1 VVMAAAAAA
10 VVRVLLVEVLEDTPL
25 LLWLPLVETGL
36 RLVVGTIPG
45 TVHCG
50 FAVVSRRRQ
59 TSDRGTNPTRRTQ
72 RSGPAWKEPPEHDA
86 RGSTC
91 GAVSV
96 SVPA

>member
-1 VVMAAAAAA
+1 MAAAAAA
-10 VVRVLLVEVLEDTPL
+10 VVVCVRLVEVLEDAPL

-36 RLVVGTIPG
+36 RRVVGIIPG
-45 TVHCG
+45 TGVAVHCG
-50 FAVVSRRRQ
+50 FAVVLRRCQ

-91 GAVSV
+91 GAASV
-96 SVPA
+96 SA

>member
-1 VVMAAAAAA
+1 VEVAAGVVVA
-10 VVRVLLVEVLEDTPL
+10 VRVLLVEVLAL

-36 RLVVGTIPG
+36 KLVEDTIPSKRVL
-45 TVHCG
+45 VHCG
-50 FAVVSRRRQ
+50 FAVVLRCSE
-59 TSDRGTNPTRRTQ
+59 TFERGTNPKRRTQ

-91 GAVSV
+91 GTA